1 MRSLDFTVCTRV
13 CSADCWRKLTKEEED
28 WLAVNP
34 IFQSYSNFPDCKE
47 YKYKEYESDIPMI
60 DEVENNN
67 EPDYEDNLVFPPQEI
82 KSQDDIKHQ
91 EGRQS
96 EVLIKAI
103 EKCEKLEE
111 EIKRYQSAIMSIEY
125 HTAAM
130 GGDRLEMIRALG
142 DIDDICKEALS

>member
-1 MRSLDFTVCTRV
+1 M
-13 CSADCWRKLTKEEED
+13 
-28 WLAVNP
+28 
-34 IFQSYSNFPDCKE
+34 
-47 YKYKEYESDIPMI
+47 
-60 DEVENNN
+60 NNKS
-67 EPDYEDNLVFPPQEI
+67 QEI